1 MTLTPRQLVGTVLP
15 RSESVERDCSS
26 QGVKK
31 MGRERRKTNKLLA
44 IAVVKGMLSIND
56 DTNAETQ
63 TITIIATA
71 SWVWKEVKKIS

>member
-1 MTLTPRQLVGTVLP
+1 
-15 RSESVERDCSS
+15 
-26 QGVKK
+26 
-31 MGRERRKTNKLLA
+31 MGRERRKTNKLLT

-71 SWVWKEVKKIS
+71 SWVLSPGSLPTCYRKFKQKKKEFKYLKKGLESKAC